1 MPTTH
6 TSLPSRPKNMVQ
18 AIERAVLIMDILGT
32 DPSGLSVGEVAARA
46 DLPKGTVHR
55 LLASLAYF
63 GLVRQDTTTRRYQ
76 LGFKLVELG
85 NLLLN
90 QIDLRDDARPFLMAL
105 AEDVQETVHLVVR
118 DQAEALYIDKVT
130 LHPKSSGLQMVSR
143 IGARTS
149 LHSSAVGKV
158 LLAGLPAAEAEAIVN
173 QLDLPRATVR
183 TIVDPARLIRHIE
196 RVRQQGFA
204 IDDEENEKG
213 IRCIGAPI
221 FDTDG
226 HVIAALSI
234 SGPTARMTKTRL
246 SRELRAKVCRTAI
259 TISTQLGYRGA
270 LT

>member
-1 MPTTH
+1 
-6 TSLPSRPKNMVQ
+6 MVQ
-18 AIERAVLIMDILGT
+18 AIERAAVIMEILGAV
-32 DPSGLSVGEVAARA
+32 PSGLSVGEIASRA
-46 DLPKGTVHR
+46 ELPKGTVHR

-63 GLVRQDTTTRRYQ
+63 DLVRQDTTTRRYQ

-130 LHPKSSGLQMVSR
+130 LHPKSSGLRMVSR
-143 IGARTS
+143 IGARTA

-158 LLAGLPAAEAEAIVN
+158 LLAGLPAAEAEAIVKKCG
-173 QLDLPRATVR
+173 LPRATAR
-183 TIVDPARLIRHIE
+183 TIVEPDKLLRHIE
-196 RVRQQGFA
+196 RVRRQGFA

-221 FDTDG
+221 FDADG

-246 SRELRAKVCRTAI
+246 SRELPKKACRTAKK
-259 TISTQLGYRGA
+259 ISIQLGYRGA